1 LAYIGNIPAE
11 SYASFETETFSVS
24 ATTNYTL
31 SHAVTNENEI
41 RLVIN
46 GVVQQ
51 PGSGKAYTASGT
63 TLTLTSAT
71 VSGDS
76 MYAVY
81 LGRALQTVNPP
92 NASVGLSQL
101 SATGTKNST
110 TFLRGDNTFATTG
123 IANTPYFFVR
133 KSANQSVSSGAITKV
148 VLDVEDLDS
157 ASCFDNSTNYRFTPT
172 TAGKYFFF
180 ACGRGYANSGTLNY
194 VNVMIRKNGTA
205 GVGNSF
211 VNSGTEQY
219 TSPGNSD
226 TASPSVILTMNGS
239 SDYVE
244 MYMQVGGTSPH
255 ISYESNGNQ
264 TFFGGYKII
273 E

>member
-1 LAYIGNIPAE
+1 MAYIGNTPAE
-11 SYASFETETFSVS
+11 SFASFETETFTVS

-31 SHAVTNENEI
+31 SHSVTNENEI

-71 VSGDS
+71 VSGDV

-110 TFLRGDNTFATTG
+110 TFLRGDNTFAVPSGGKIGQVVQTVKTDVFQTSSSSFTDVTGLSVSITPSATTSKILCICTG
-123 IANTPYFFVR
+123 IYGKTTNDNFHHQLVRDSTALLANILDPGTDT
-133 KSANQSVSSGAITKV
+133 NQTEVFSVQF
-148 VLDVEDLDS
+148 LDS
-157 ASCFDNSTNYRFTPT
+157 PSSTSALTYKLQIKNDGTNPVNINRNN
-172 TAGKYFFF
+172 AGTND
-180 ACGRGYANSGTLNY
+180 RGDSTIT
-194 VNVMIRKNGTA
+194 VMEVLA
-205 GVGNSF
+205 
-211 VNSGTEQY
+211 
-219 TSPGNSD
+219 
-226 TASPSVILTMNGS
+226 
-239 SDYVE
+239 
-244 MYMQVGGTSPH
+244 
-255 ISYESNGNQ
+255 
-264 TFFGGYKII
+264 
-273 E
+273 

>member
-1 LAYIGNIPAE
+1 MAYIGNTPAE
-11 SYASFETETFSVS
+11 SFASFETETFTVS

-31 SHAVTNENEI
+31 SHSVTNENEI

-71 VSGDS
+71 VSGDV

-110 TFLRGDNTFATTG
+110 TFLRGDNTFAVPSGGKIGQVVQTVKTDVFQTSSSSFTDVTGLSVSITPSATTSKILCICTG
-123 IANTPYFFVR
+123 IYGKTTNDNFHHQLVRDSTALLANILDPGTDTNQTGVFSVQFLDSPSSTSALTYKLQVKNDGTNPVNINRNNANTTDR
-133 KSANQSVSSGAITKV
+133 GDSTITV
-148 VLDVEDLDS
+148 MEVL
-157 ASCFDNSTNYRFTPT
+157 A
-172 TAGKYFFF
+172 
-180 ACGRGYANSGTLNY
+180 
-194 VNVMIRKNGTA
+194 
-205 GVGNSF
+205 
-211 VNSGTEQY
+211 
-219 TSPGNSD
+219 
-226 TASPSVILTMNGS
+226 
-239 SDYVE
+239 
-244 MYMQVGGTSPH
+244 
-255 ISYESNGNQ
+255 
-264 TFFGGYKII
+264 
-273 E
+273 

>member
-1 LAYIGNIPAE
+1 MAYIGNIPAE
-11 SYASFETETFSVS
+11 SYTSFETETFSVS
-24 ATTNYTL
+24 ATANYTL

-71 VSGDS
+71 VSGDV

-110 TFLRGDNTFATTG
+110 TFLRGDNTFAVPSGGKIGQVVQTVKTDVFQTSSSSFTDVTGLSVSITPSATTSKILCICTG
-123 IANTPYFFVR
+123 IYGKTTNDNFHHQLVRDSTALLANILDPGTDT
-133 KSANQSVSSGAITKV
+133 NQTEVFSVQF
-148 VLDVEDLDS
+148 LDS
-157 ASCFDNSTNYRFTPT
+157 PSSTSALTYKLQIKNDGTNPVNINRNN
-172 TAGKYFFF
+172 AGTND
-180 ACGRGYANSGTLNY
+180 RGDSTIT
-194 VNVMIRKNGTA
+194 VMEVLA
-205 GVGNSF
+205 
-211 VNSGTEQY
+211 
-219 TSPGNSD
+219 
-226 TASPSVILTMNGS
+226 
-239 SDYVE
+239 
-244 MYMQVGGTSPH
+244 
-255 ISYESNGNQ
+255 
-264 TFFGGYKII
+264 
-273 E
+273 